1 MERARSRRTNPAPAR
16 RRAGR
21 PATAFEARLLGR
33 PAAPTLALLLML
45 AAWPTASAAG
55 EAATPRAWGRA
66 LPAVEAPAEPG
77 DGPVASR
84 TADSPAG
91 DGAASESG
99 AAPTEP
105 APSGTIALA
114 DALAA
119 ALQGSPALAA
129 QSIEVRRR
137 EARALQAGM
146 FPNPVVSLV
155 AEDFAGESQKK
166 SLGYQQTTL
175 SLAQLVELGGKR
187 AARRRLAD
195 RDRDLATW
203 DYETRRVA
211 VLADT
216 TKAFLVV
223 LALQER
229 KALLGELES
238 IATEMLRSVA
248 STVRAGAVSPV
259 EEDRAHV
266 NLDRVG
272 LEVAQLDDELEAAR
286 ALLAA
291 SWGQAR
297 AGFDAA
303 KGDLWALPPTPEL
316 EALEQAAGESPELA
330 RWNAEIAQREAALS
344 VERAARIPNVEVSI
358 AGRHHPLGDAAGVVA
373 GLSIPVPLFDRN
385 QGGILAAR
393 HELARARSEQ
403 RQRDVSVRSAI
414 VASLQSLQIADR
426 TVRTLRDQIIPRAQ
440 RVFEQTRRG
449 YATGLFRHVEV
460 LDAQRTLFA
469 ARRELLDA
477 VVALQFAA
485 TDLERLT
492 GTPLSELAGRT
503 SR

>member
-1 MERARSRRTNPAPAR
+1 MNRARSRRATPAR
-16 RRAGR
+16 TPLAGR
-21 PATAFEARLLGR
+21 ARALAMLT
-33 PAAPTLALLLML
+33 TLIALIALIAL
-45 AAWPTASAAG
+45 AASPRGASAG
-55 EAATPRAWGRA
+55 EAASPRAWGRE
-66 LPAVEAPAEPG
+66 LPAVEAPAEPSDARG
-77 DGPVASR
+77 
-84 TADSPAG
+84 AG
-91 DGAASESG
+91 SAGAASMAAGSMASADAATESASNATG
-99 AAPTEP
+99 TAPTG
-105 APSGTIALA
+105 SIALA

-129 QSIEVRRR
+129 QSIEIRRR

-146 FPNPVVSLV
+146 LPNPVVSLV
-155 AEDFAGESQKK
+155 AEDFVGDSQKK

-203 DYETRRVA
+203 DFETRRVA

-229 KALLGELES
+229 RALLGELEG
-238 IATEMLRSVA
+238 IAAEMLRSVA

-266 NLDRVG
+266 NLDRVE
-272 LEVAQLDDELEAAR
+272 LEIAQIDDELEAAR

-291 SWGQAR
+291 SWGQTQ
-297 AGFDAA
+297 AGFDSA
-303 KGDLWALPPTPEL
+303 KGDLWALPPMPVL

-358 AGRHHPLGDAAGVVA
+358 AGRHHPLGNAAGVVA

-403 RQRDVSVRSAI
+403 RQSDVSIRSAI

-426 TVRTLRDQIIPRAQ
+426 TLVTLRERIIPRAQ

-449 YATGLFRHVEV
+449 YVTGLFRHVEV
-460 LDAQRTLFA
+460 LDAQRTLFS
-469 ARRELLDA
+469 ARRELLEA
-477 VVALQFAA
+477 VVAFHFAA